1 MEAIHWFG
9 LCVVGTVLGVPHLG
23 QLTALDHRQRWGV
36 TLGIGTDFN
45 VDIDV
50 ILGIYVLF

>member
-1 MEAIHWFG
+1 MEAIHWSG